1 MTVIIDCPYVEND
14 DLLRQYLAGTVA
26 DSDAEEFERHLF
38 ACDRCR
44 EEVEQGLAVRAALQ
58 RPAHGSLLRWRFPS
72 VTFAAAAAAV
82 ILVAIGLWQMRSAE
96 PTVPQPVRGSER
108 GITAS
113 ARLAN
118 GAFTTI
124 WQPNPSARQYVVQLF
139 TADGTPL
146 QSVHTSESKAT
157 VPLGSIPRGKTIYWK
172 IQALDENGTVIGSS
186 ELQRI
191 TISR

>member
-1 MTVIIDCPYVEND
+1 M
-14 DLLRQYLAGTVA
+14 
-26 DSDAEEFERHLF
+26 
-38 ACDRCR
+38 
-44 EEVEQGLAVRAALQ
+44 
-58 RPAHGSLLRWRFPS
+58 
-72 VTFAAAAAAV
+72 

-146 QSVHTSESKAT
+146 QSVHTSENKAT